1 MEYDQFW
8 EWMEFNR
15 LSTFTSARE
24 DWRSAQLL
32 SKLHN
37 VNTTKESH
45 LTSPNDFMPRSID
58 KIIEDEIAEE
68 ERENQVEPAEASI
81 HSFNSFV
88 KRLKASGKPSQH
100 AVIRID
106 I

>member
-15 LSTFTSARE
+15 LSTFTQARE
-24 DWRSAQLL
+24 DWRNAQLL

-45 LTSPNDFMPRSID
+45 LTTPNDFMPRSID

-68 ERENQVEPAEASI
+68 SRATQTEPLESSV
-81 HSFNSFV
+81 HNFNDYV
-88 KRLKASGKPSQH
+88 KRLKASGRPVNQTTIKG
-100 AVIRID
+100 
-106 I
+106 